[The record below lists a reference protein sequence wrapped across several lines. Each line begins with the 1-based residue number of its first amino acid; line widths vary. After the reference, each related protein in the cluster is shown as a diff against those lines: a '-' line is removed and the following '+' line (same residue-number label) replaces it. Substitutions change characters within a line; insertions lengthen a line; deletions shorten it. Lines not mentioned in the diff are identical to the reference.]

1 MAGGRPTVMTDA
13 VVKKLEEAFALG
25 CSDLEACLF
34 AGISKPTL
42 YAYCEANPSFSDR
55 RAALKTNPVLKARK
69 VVMDAVED
77 GDVNTAKWLVEK
89 HDGKAKQAVEHSG
102 GETPVQVVFGWA
114 NDTE

>member
-1 MAGGRPTVMTDA
+1 MAGRPTIVTDA
-13 VVKKLEEAFALG
+13 VLHKLEEAFALG
-25 CSDLEACLF
+25 CTDVEACLF
-34 AGISKPTL
+34 AGIAPSTL
-42 YAYCEANPSFSDR
+42 YNHQERDPSFVER
-55 RAALKTNPVLKARK
+55 KATLKTNPVLKARK